1 MIGGLAVTGVLR
13 GLACRCPNCGEA
25 PLFSRYIT
33 VRSSCPVCKIDNTKF
48 ASDDLPPYLT
58 IAVVG
63 HIVVPAFLWF
73 DWRYTPKL
81 WIETLLWVPLSLA
94 LSLALL
100 PRMKGAS
107 IGLAWASGTVR
118 QEIGESA
125 DQAVAA
131 LRPALAQPVDVPA
144 APNARTTRP

>member
-1 MIGGLAVTGVLR
+1 MTGGLTTTGVFR
-13 GLACRCPNCGEA
+13 GLACRCPNCGQA

-33 VRSSCPVCKIDNTKF
+33 VRSPCPVCKIDNTKF

-63 HIVVPAFLWF
+63 HVVVPAFLWF
-73 DWRYTPKL
+73 DFRFAPQL
-81 WIETLLWVPLSLA
+81 WIEASLWIPLRLA

-100 PRMKGAS
+100 PPMKGAS

-118 QEIGESA
+118 QE

-131 LRPALAQPVDVPA
+131 
-144 APNARTTRP
+144 ARTPRP